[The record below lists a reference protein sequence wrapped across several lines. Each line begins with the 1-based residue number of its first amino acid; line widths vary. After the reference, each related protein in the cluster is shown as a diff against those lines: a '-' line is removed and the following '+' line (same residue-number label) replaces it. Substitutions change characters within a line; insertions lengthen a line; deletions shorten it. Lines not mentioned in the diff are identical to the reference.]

1 MANRNY
7 IAFDADFDS
16 FGDAVAVTPSDAT
29 DLGLTKAI
37 YVGGT
42 GDLVVTMASGN
53 VVTFTGVP
61 AGFLL
66 NLRVQKVM
74 AATDATLVV
83 ALY

>member
-1 MANRNY
+1 MTNRNH

-16 FGDAVAVTPSDAT
+16 FGDAIEVTPSDDT
-29 DLGLTKAI
+29 DLGITKAI

-53 VVTFTGVP
+53 DVTFVDVP

-66 NLRVQKVM
+66 NLRVQKVL
-74 AATDATLVV
+74 AATDASQIV

>member
-1 MANRNY
+1 MANRNQ

-29 DLGLTKAI
+29 DLGITKAI

-42 GDLVVTMASGN
+42 GDLTVTMASGN
-53 VVTFTGVP
+53 DVTFTAVP

-66 NLRVQKVM
+66 NIRVQKVL
-74 AATDATLVV
+74 AATDATLVI